1 MSNRENL
8 KNAMTLNY
16 LKGNKNVYR
25 ISSPNKK
32 HHVLVNKNS
41 LFQLVKSQQ
50 IPTKKILDELI
61 AKTFAGRKNMANM
74 VYHSLGY
81 NYPFYSNWG
90 HRGSVTPMNKYVFKT
105 HQGNYGIQNVRNP
118 VGYTAKLML
127 KNVNKNTLS
136 NANIRALR
144 SLRRQNVKNTA
155 NFKRKFNAQQAK
167 RRAYLVRAKNINGQ
181 NENYWVNNNG
191 QNIHVNPSNWVQTN
205 NYNKE
210 LVNTMRE
217 HFNGG
222 NVKVFKLK
230 MKRG

>member
-8 KNAMTLNY
+8 KNFLTQNY
-16 LKGNKNVYR
+16 LKGIPNVYK
-25 ISSPNKK
+25 IKSPNGQ
-32 HHVLVNKNS
+32 HYVLVNKN
-41 LFQLVKSQQ
+41 
-50 IPTKKILDELI
+50 
-61 AKTFAGRKNMANM
+61 TFARNVLGRNNINSLNRMISKNDVLRYIARRRANLRNIPI
-74 VYHSLGY
+74 YHLVT
-81 NYPFYSNWG
+81 
-90 HRGSVTPMNKYVFKT
+90 GSQNFNNGVRKENYVFRAW
-105 HQGNYGIQNVRNP
+105 NPPYGMTTVRGP
-118 VGYTAKLML
+118 FGPIKLT
-127 KNVNKNTLS
+127 NVNHHTLS
-136 NANIRALR
+136 KNNLRNLRA
-144 SLRRQNVKNTA
+144 LRRQNTKNTA

-230 MKRG
+230 MKRR